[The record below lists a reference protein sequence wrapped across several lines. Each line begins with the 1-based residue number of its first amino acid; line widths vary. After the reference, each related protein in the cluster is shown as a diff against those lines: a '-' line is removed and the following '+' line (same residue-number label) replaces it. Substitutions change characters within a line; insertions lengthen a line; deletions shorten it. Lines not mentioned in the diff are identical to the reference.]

1 MDLALLE
8 FTQISTGEVLEQL
21 FVIAGTE
28 AATCHPVAKGVVSRI
43 RLYAPIDEGQ
53 SGVSRSVR
61 VQLERAALSALT
73 QLGNGSVGGLHDN
86 CTQLAALWHDGHLQ
100 ELHSSSLTDSLLV
113 LKRQTDLGNH
123 TVLIDMSTRQPA
135 GLTIERTL
143 DQLKQRLR
151 DGLAEGLHSYRTS
164 QGDKRD
170 RAASVGEALQPI
182 ETLTPA
188 QQIALDACSKREALA
203 EEWPSADQ
211 VSATL
216 GPQPGRGGLLATE
229 LRRAGKL
236 LAVYV
241 EVPEPS
247 YRFPTWQFRPDGQP
261 IEQLAE
267 ILTVLRGALPFL
279 CEPDGLRRTTGWG
292 EVEWFLSPHV
302 LLDGD
307 VPASTL
313 GTDPVRVLHAART
326 EFETG
331 A

>member
-1 MDLALLE
+1 M
-8 FTQISTGEVLEQL
+8 
-21 FVIAGTE
+21 
-28 AATCHPVAKGVVSRI
+28 
-43 RLYAPIDEGQ
+43 
-53 SGVSRSVR
+53 
-61 VQLERAALSALT
+61 
-73 QLGNGSVGGLHDN
+73 
-86 CTQLAALWHDGHLQ
+86 
-100 ELHSSSLTDSLLV
+100 
-113 LKRQTDLGNH
+113 
-123 TVLIDMSTRQPA
+123 
-135 GLTIERTL
+135 
-143 DQLKQRLR
+143 
-151 DGLAEGLHSYRTS
+151 
-164 QGDKRD
+164 
-170 RAASVGEALQPI
+170 